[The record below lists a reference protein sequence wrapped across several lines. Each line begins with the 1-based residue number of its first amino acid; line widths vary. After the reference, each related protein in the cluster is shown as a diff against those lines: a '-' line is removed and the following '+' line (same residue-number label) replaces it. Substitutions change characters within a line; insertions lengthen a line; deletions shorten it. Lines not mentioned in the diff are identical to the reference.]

1 MFGESVQFMITGGSY
16 ISPQVLEFFNAIGY
30 RLADGY
36 GMSEIG
42 ITSVE
47 LSSKRSLLNSCSV
60 GMPMMG
66 MEYKINENG
75 ELLVRG
81 GAMAKFIIE
90 DGEKHENSGWFN
102 THDLASFDGSCY
114 RILGRRDDLIIA
126 PNGENLNPNLIESK
140 LDIAG
145 TRGVCLVASNDNGK
159 QAPALIVSVSQYIT
173 GERLSAVE
181 KQLREKLAELNLSGQ
196 ITRLVF
202 TGDNLMRENEF
213 KLNRSRLSK
222 ALDSGELTQ
231 VVPDRALKGR
241 ADDEIARK
249 ITLMFSMT
257 LQKPEDEIGYDAD
270 FFTDLGGTSL
280 DYFSL
285 VAGMRDEFRV
295 SFQTGDMSMST
306 VRQLHDYILEK
317 Q

>member
-1 MFGESVQFMITGGSY
+1 MITGGSY
-16 ISPQVLEFFNAIGY
+16 ISSQVMEFFNAIGY

-47 LSSKRSLLNSCSV
+47 LSGKRSRLNSCSV
-60 GMPMMG
+60 GTPMMG
-66 MEYKINENG
+66 MEYKINPDG

-81 GAMAKFIIE
+81 KAMAKYIIE
-90 DGEKHENSGWFN
+90 DGEKHSNEGWFN
-102 THDLASFDGSCY
+102 THDLASFENGCY

-140 LDIAG
+140 LEVSG
-145 TRGVCLVASNDNGK
+145 VRGVCLVAAQENEK
-159 QAPALIVSVSQYIT
+159 HVPTLLVSVSKYIT

-181 KQLREKLAELNLSGQ
+181 KQLRAKIAGLNLSGQ

-202 TGDNLMRENEF
+202 VEDSLMTDAEF
-213 KLNRSRLSK
+213 KLNRARLSK
-222 ALDSGELTQ
+222 ALGNGELTE
-231 VVPDRALKGR
+231 VVPDRALAGR

-249 ITLMFSMT
+249 ITLMFAMA

-285 VAGMRDEFRV
+285 VAGLRDEFRV
-295 SFQTGDMSMST
+295 SFHTGDMSLST
-306 VRQLHDYILEK
+306 VRELHDYILEK